1 VNSLIIFECWRG
13 KLKNIGRYLLVTAAL
28 LCNPLI
34 ATVQAEDYRIGAVNA
49 VRILEQSPQA
59 ENLRAQI
66 EKEFSPRDRQLVED
80 QKRLKEMEDRMERDA
95 AIMSE
100 TERQQLER
108 EIINLRRELKR
119 DQDEFRED
127 LSYRRN
133 EELTK
138 IQKEIVQ
145 AIQTV
150 AQQNNYDLVL
160 SEGVIFASTKVDITD
175 KVIEYLRNKNA
186 Q

>member
-1 VNSLIIFECWRG
+1 M
-13 KLKNIGRYLLVTAAL
+13 
-28 LCNPLI
+28 
-34 ATVQAEDYRIGAVNA
+34 TVQAEDYRIGAVNA

-59 ENLRAQI
+59 KRLRDQI

-80 QKRLKEMEDRMERDA
+80 QKKLKDMEDRMERDA

-100 TERQQLER
+100 AERQELER
-108 EIINLRRELKR
+108 EIINMRRELKR
-119 DQDEFRED
+119 NQDQFRED

-133 EELTK
+133 EELSK

-150 AQQNNYDLVL
+150 AKQNNYDLVL
-160 SEGVIFASTKVDITD
+160 SEGVIFASTKVDMTEL
-175 KVIEYLRNKNA
+175 VIDYLKKKNGQGA

>member
-1 VNSLIIFECWRG
+1 MVITG
-13 KLKNIGRYLLVTAAL
+13 VLLF
-28 LCNPLI
+28 NPLFMT
-34 ATVQAEDYRIGAVNA
+34 AHAEDYRIGAVNA

-59 ENLRAQI
+59 ERLRAEI
-66 EKEFSPRDRQLVED
+66 EREFSPRDRQLVDD
-80 QKRLKEMEDRMERDA
+80 QKKLKEMEDRMERDA

-100 TERQQLER
+100 AERQDLER

-119 DQDEFRED
+119 NQDQFRED

-133 EELTK
+133 EELSR

-150 AQQNNYDLVL
+150 AKQNNYDLVL
-160 SEGVIFASTKVDITD
+160 SEGVIFASTRIDITD
-175 KVIEYLRNKNA
+175 LVIEHLKKKNS

>member
-1 VNSLIIFECWRG
+1 MKYIS
-13 KLKNIGRYLLVTAAL
+13 RYLVITGVLFFNPLFVTA
-28 LCNPLI
+28 
-34 ATVQAEDYRIGAVNA
+34 QAEDYKIGAVNA

-59 ENLRAQI
+59 ERLRAEI
-66 EKEFSPRDRQLVED
+66 EKEFSPRDRQLVEN
-80 QKRLKEMEDRMERDA
+80 QKKLKEMEDRMERDA

-100 TERQQLER
+100 AERQELER

-119 DQDEFRED
+119 NQDQFRED

-133 EELTK
+133 EELSR

-150 AQQNNYDLVL
+150 AKQNNYDLVL
-160 SEGVIFASTKVDITD
+160 SEGVIFASTRIDITD
-175 KVIEYLRNKNA
+175 LVIEHLKKKNN

>member
-1 VNSLIIFECWRG
+1 M
-13 KLKNIGRYLLVTAAL
+13 
-28 LCNPLI
+28 
-34 ATVQAEDYRIGAVNA
+34 TVQAEDYRIGAVNA
-49 VRILEQSPQA
+49 VRILEKSPQA
-59 ENLRAQI
+59 EKLRSQI

-80 QKRLKEMEDRMERDA
+80 QKKLKEMEDRMERDA

-100 TERQQLER
+100 TERQELER
-108 EIINLRRELKR
+108 EIVNMRRELKR
-119 DQDEFRED
+119 NQDQFRED

-150 AQQNNYDLVL
+150 AKQNNYDIVL

-175 KVIEYLRNKNA
+175 LVIEHLQKMNT
-186 Q
+186 QGTQ

>member
-1 VNSLIIFECWRG
+1 
-13 KLKNIGRYLLVTAAL
+13 LKKISKYLVIAGILFL
-28 LCNPLI
+28 NPLFTS
-34 ATVQAEDYRIGAVNA
+34 AQADNYKIGAVNA

-59 ENLRAQI
+59 EKLRSQI
-66 EKEFSPRDRQLVED
+66 EKEFSPRDRELVAT
-80 QKRLKEMEDRMERDA
+80 QKKLKEMEDRLERDS

-100 TERQQLER
+100 TERKDLQR
-108 EIINLRRELKR
+108 DVVNMRRELKR

-150 AQQNNYDLVL
+150 AKQNNYDIVL
-160 SEGVIFASTKVDITD
+160 SEGVLFASTKVDITD
-175 KVIEYLRNKNA
+175 LVIEYLKKKNGQAA

>member
-1 VNSLIIFECWRG
+1 
-13 KLKNIGRYLLVTAAL
+13 LKKISKFLVICGIVLFNLFSAA
-28 LCNPLI
+28 
-34 ATVQAEDYRIGAVNA
+34 VQAEDYRIGAVNA

-59 ENLRAQI
+59 EKLRSQI
-66 EKEFSPRDRQLVED
+66 EKEFSPRDRELVAA
-80 QKRLKEMEDRMERDA
+80 QKKLKEMEDRLERDS

-100 TERQQLER
+100 TERKDLER
-108 EIINLRRELKR
+108 EIINMRRDIKR

-127 LSYRRN
+127 LSFRRN

-150 AQQNNYDLVL
+150 AKQNNYDIVL

-175 KVIEYLRNKNA
+175 LVIDYLRKKNGS
-186 Q
+186 QTE

>member
-1 VNSLIIFECWRG
+1 M
-13 KLKNIGRYLLVTAAL
+13 TAH
-28 LCNPLI
+28 
-34 ATVQAEDYRIGAVNA
+34 AEDYRIGAVNA

-59 ENLRAQI
+59 ERLRAEI
-66 EKEFSPRDRQLVED
+66 EREFSPRDRQLVDD
-80 QKRLKEMEDRMERDA
+80 QKKLKEMEDRMERDA

-100 TERQQLER
+100 AERQDLER

-119 DQDEFRED
+119 NQDQFRED

-133 EELTK
+133 EELSR

-150 AQQNNYDLVL
+150 AKQNNYDLVL
-160 SEGVIFASTKVDITD
+160 SEGVIFASTRIDITD
-175 KVIEYLRNKNA
+175 LVIEHLKKKNS

>member
-1 VNSLIIFECWRG
+1 MN
-13 KLKNIGRYLLVTAAL
+13 NIGKYLVLTGIL
-28 LCNPLI
+28 LFNPLFMT
-34 ATVQAEDYRIGAVNA
+34 AHAEDYRIGAVNA

-59 ENLRAQI
+59 QRLRDQI
-66 EKEFSPRDRQLVED
+66 EQEFSPRDRQLVED
-80 QKRLKEMEDRMERDA
+80 QKKLKEMEDRMERDA

-100 TERQQLER
+100 TERQELER
-108 EIINLRRELKR
+108 DIINMRRELKR
-119 DQDEFRED
+119 NQDQFRED

-150 AQQNNYDLVL
+150 AKQNNYDLVL
-160 SEGVIFASTKVDITD
+160 SEGVIFASTKIDITD
-175 KVIEYLRNKNA
+175 QVVEYLKKRNSE
-186 Q
+186 

>member
-1 VNSLIIFECWRG
+1 MKYIS
-13 KLKNIGRYLLVTAAL
+13 RYLVITGVL
-28 LCNPLI
+28 LFNPLFMT
-34 ATVQAEDYRIGAVNA
+34 AQAEDYRIGAVNA

-59 ENLRAQI
+59 ERLRAEI
-66 EKEFSPRDRQLVED
+66 EREFSPRDRQLVDD
-80 QKRLKEMEDRMERDA
+80 QKKLKEMEDRMERDA

-100 TERQQLER
+100 AERQELER

-119 DQDEFRED
+119 NQDQFRED

-133 EELTK
+133 EELSR

-150 AQQNNYDLVL
+150 AKQNNYDLVL
-160 SEGVIFASTKVDITD
+160 SEGVIFASTRIDITD
-175 KVIEYLRNKNA
+175 LVIEHLKKKNS